1 MNKKPLAIF
10 LIVLGGYLAVGNT
23 IFSLLFNQVI
33 FSGGGP
39 IGDPVQLS
47 PEEYWLNWWMQFGPI
62 TILIAGAGIILL
74 YLGIRILIR
83 HKQEHIKNVII
94 TTNA

>member
-1 MNKKPLAIF
+1 LSKKPLAII

-23 IFSLLFNQVI
+23 IFSLIFNQVI

-39 IGDPVQLS
+39 GGDPIQLS

-62 TILIAGAGIILL
+62 TLLIAGIGIFLL
-74 YLGIRILIR
+74 VFGTRLFMRD
-83 HKQEHIKNVII
+83 KNQKTVEKLVVL
-94 TTNA
+94 